1 MSIINLEFKNMSER
15 ETGTVKWFNDK
26 KGFGFIQREDG
37 DDLFVHHN
45 SIEIEGFRTLKENQK
60 VEFEVVTTDKGQAAA
75 KVTVAE

>member
-1 MSIINLEFKNMSER
+1 MSER